1 MDLPRGKFNRADN
14 LEPSDSNL
22 TEKSESLNVVP
33 FVKSA
38 TGLPGT
44 IEKEDGKENLDQC
57 EMGQSYEEIRHSE
70 GNKQKLGTSMKTN
83 SFTVG
88 INEDVGELTTELVEK
103 MEHFN
108 VGQEKISTMKTIAI
122 KLEVRFT
129 LTI

>member
-22 TEKSESLNVVP
+22 TEKSESLSVVP

-57 EMGQSYEEIRHSE
+57 EMGQSYEEIKHSE
-70 GNKQKLGTSMKTN
+70 GNKQKLGKSMKTN

>member
-1 MDLPRGKFNRADN
+1 M
-14 LEPSDSNL
+14 
-22 TEKSESLNVVP
+22 
-33 FVKSA
+33 
-38 TGLPGT
+38 PGT

-57 EMGQSYEEIRHSE
+57 EMGQSYEEIKHSE
-70 GNKQKLGTSMKTN
+70 GNKQKLGKSMKTK
-83 SFTVG
+83 SFTAG

-129 LTI
+129 LTL

>member
-44 IEKEDGKENLDQC
+44 IETKEVKENLDQY
-57 EMGQSYEEIRHSE
+57 EMGQNYEEIGHSE
-70 GNKQKLGTSMKTN
+70 GSKQL
-83 SFTVG
+83 
-88 INEDVGELTTELVEK
+88 DLA
-103 MEHFN
+103 FN
-108 VGQEKISTMKTIAI
+108 NVKPKDWYFV
-122 KLEVRFT
+122 LD
-129 LTI
+129 